1 MPHCFVPEMFILVSF
16 PEKVRCAVSVPVQTS
31 LAALLTHVE
40 HRVSRRVDAA
50 LAAAALTA
58 EQWRVL
64 TLLADGAG
72 HPMTE
77 IAGFALVPA
86 PTLTKIVD
94 RMIDRTLVYRRV
106 DDEDRRRV
114 LVFLSSRGSEV
125 YREVGVD
132 VAEAERELAEEL
144 GSADSR
150 QLAELLNRV
159 LHRMG

>member
-1 MPHCFVPEMFILVSF
+1 MFILVSF
-16 PEKVRCAVSVPVQTS
+16 PEKVRCAVPVPVQTS

-40 HRVSRRVDAA
+40 RRVSRRVDAA
-50 LAAAALTA
+50 LDTAALSA

-94 RMIDRTLVYRRV
+94 RLIDRTLVYRRV

-132 VAEAERELAEEL
+132 VAEAECELAEEL
-144 GSADSR
+144 GTADSR
-150 QLAELLNRV
+150 QLAELLTRV
-159 LHRMG
+159 LHRLA